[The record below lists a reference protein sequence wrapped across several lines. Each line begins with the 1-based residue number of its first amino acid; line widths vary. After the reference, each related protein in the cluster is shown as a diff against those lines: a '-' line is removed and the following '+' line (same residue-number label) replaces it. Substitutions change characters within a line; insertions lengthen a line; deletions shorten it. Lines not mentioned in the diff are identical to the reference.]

1 MEKKFC
7 LYLTHSARFNQDHF
21 EPCCWIEKKGNLNNP
36 EELANYRTWL
46 SQINDWVPECDF
58 CQEKEIRGI
67 KSPRLKAADNPDS
80 NVGVYLD
87 TGPTDITS
95 LELQIDSECNAAC
108 LICGEHNSSTWKK
121 YNIGTMPGKQVANK
135 SIDLNN
141 KIRTRSRFKKL
152 KETIQLDK
160 INQLVFLGGEPLG
173 TNLHKEMILEIKKVK
188 SLNDLSVKYVTNGSK
203 IPDDET
209 VQLWR
214 ELKNLKIIFSL
225 DGIGEHFNYLR
236 WPLQWNQVEKN
247 IKYFLDL
254 KLPNMSPRISSA
266 INPFNI
272 FYYDRY
278 LAWEKE
284 FFKNSRQARDSQSF
298 FGQAFEATGV
308 INTNCIP
315 KQLADQ
321 IVNKYSITEPWL
333 VKHMR
338 PFSQEKY
345 NEFVEYIKL
354 HDEKRNLNWAEVFP
368 EIAEYF
374 PQFN

>member
-7 LYLTHSARFNQDHF
+7 LFLNHSARFNQDHF
-21 EPCCWIEKKGNLNNP
+21 EPCCWIQKTANLNNP
-36 EELANYRTWL
+36 EELANYKIWL
-46 SQINDWVPECDF
+46 SQINDWVPECSF
-58 CQEKEIRGI
+58 CKNIESRGI
-67 KSPRLKAADNPDS
+67 KSPRLQVADNPIAIL
-80 NVGVYLD
+80 GVHPNSE
-87 TGPTDITS
+87 PTDITS
-95 LELQIDSECNAAC
+95 LELQIDTECNSAC
-108 LICGEHNSSTWKK
+108 LICGEHNSSTWQK
-121 YNIGTMPGKQVANK
+121 YNVGKITGKQIFNK
-135 SIDLNN
+135 SIDLNI
-141 KIRTRSRFKKL
+141 KLRTESRFKKL
-152 KETIQLDK
+152 KENIQLDK
-160 INQLVFLGGEPLG
+160 INLLVFLGGEPLG
-173 TNLHKEMILEIKKVK
+173 NDLHKEMILEIKKVK
-188 SLNDLSVKYVTNGSK
+188 SLNSISVRYITNASK
-203 IPDDET
+203 TPDDET

-214 ELKNLKIIFSL
+214 EMKNVGIVFSL

-236 WPLQWNQVEKN
+236 WPLQWDQVEKN

-278 LAWEKE
+278 LAWENE
-284 FFKNSRQARDSQSF
+284 FFKNSKQGINNTSY
-298 FGQAFEATGV
+298 FGQAFETTGV
-308 INTNCIP
+308 INTACIP

-321 IVNKYSITEPWL
+321 VVEKYTLTEPWL
-333 VKHMR
+333 IKHMN

-345 NEFVEYIKL
+345 DKFVEYIKV